1 MFTVTGNDRG
11 FTLVE
16 LVIVVVVLG
25 ILAAVAIPKF
35 LDVRQEAEIATVDHM
50 VSSLESAL
58 SIYSSRQFMEG
69 NPVVP
74 HNPFGDLANVPQN
87 YNGENN
93 TINAN
98 TTPVGSW
105 TFRPNGNLVL
115 YRPKASITGGW
126 DHGGQKYIRYQ
137 VQVVV
142 DGVDTV
148 GLRLATLP
156 QYEYSWD

>member
-1 MFTVTGNDRG
+1 MSRVFRTQRG

-35 LDVRQEAEIATVDHM
+35 LDVRQEAEIATVKQM

-58 SIYSSRQFMEG
+58 SIYASRQYMQG
-69 NPVVP
+69 GSLVP
-74 HNPFGDLANVPQN
+74 HNPFNDLSNVPAN

-93 TINAN
+93 TINNN

-105 TFRPNGNLVL
+105 TFRPNGNLIL
-115 YRPKASITGGW
+115 YHPKASITGGW
-126 DHGGQKYIRYQ
+126 AHSGANYIRYQ
-137 VQVVV
+137 VQVVT
-142 DGVDTV
+142 DGADTV
-148 GLRLATLP
+148 GLMLTTTP
-156 QYEYSWD
+156 QYAYTWN